1 MTSFLIDEHSIV
13 KFQSQNFGLIIENS
27 DCDYKRLTPKH
38 LVNEV
43 TACLLA

>member
-1 MTSFLIDEHSIV
+1 MTSFLIDEDSFS
-13 KFQSQNFGLIIENS
+13 KFRLIIENS
-27 DCDYKRLTPKH
+27 DSDYKRLTPKH

>member
-1 MTSFLIDEHSIV
+1 MTSFLIDEHSFS
-13 KFQSQNFGLIIENS
+13 KFNFGLIIENS
-27 DCDYKRLTPKH
+27 DYKRLTPKH

>member
-1 MTSFLIDEHSIV
+1 MTSLLIDEHSFS
-13 KFQSQNFGLIIENS
+13 KFNFGLIIENS
-27 DCDYKRLTPKH
+27 DSDYERLTPKH

>member
-1 MTSFLIDEHSIV
+1 MSLLIDEHSFR
-13 KFQSQNFGLIIENS
+13 KFRLIIENS
-27 DCDYKRLTPKH
+27 DSDHERLTPKH

>member
-1 MTSFLIDEHSIV
+1 MTSFLIDEHSFSI
-13 KFQSQNFGLIIENS
+13 FFGLIIENS
-27 DCDYKRLTPKH
+27 DYKRLTPKH

>member
-1 MTSFLIDEHSIV
+1 MTSFLIDEHSFSIFNL
-13 KFQSQNFGLIIENS
+13 KPDFGLIIENS
-27 DCDYKRLTPKH
+27 DYKRLTPKH

>member
-1 MTSFLIDEHSIV
+1 MTSFLIDEHSFS
-13 KFQSQNFGLIIENS
+13 KFNKNS
-27 DCDYKRLTPKH
+27 DSDYKRLTPKH

>member
-1 MTSFLIDEHSIV
+1 MTSFLIDELPFS
-13 KFQSQNFGLIIENS
+13 KFFGLIIENS
-27 DCDYKRLTPKH
+27 DSDYKRLTPKH

>member
-1 MTSFLIDEHSIV
+1 MTRLLIDDHSV
-13 KFQSQNFGLIIENS
+13 SKFNFGLMIEKS
-27 DCDYKRLTPKH
+27 DSDYEWLTPKH

>member
-1 MTSFLIDEHSIV
+1 MTSFLIDEHSFS
-13 KFQSQNFGLIIENS
+13 KLPDFGLIIENS
-27 DCDYKRLTPKH
+27 DYKRLTPKH

>member
-1 MTSFLIDEHSIV
+1 MSLLIDEHSFR
-13 KFQSQNFGLIIENS
+13 KFFELIIENS
-27 DCDYKRLTPKH
+27 DSDYERLTPKH

>member
-1 MTSFLIDEHSIV
+1 MILLIDEHSFS
-13 KFQSQNFGLIIENS
+13 KLSDFGLIIENKDS
-27 DCDYKRLTPKH
+27 DYERLTPKH